1 MITIILAGG
10 RGNRMCQDIEKPLLE
25 IEGRKMLDL
34 IVNAVKDSIAEE
46 FLVATSP
53 RTPETKKHCQERRF
67 DIIETEGKGYHE
79 DVISLLESYPAF
91 VSISSDIPFLKGS
104 VIDTLI
110 KAYDGVSVIGCI
122 PMAAIPK
129 GIKPGYT
136 FAYNGELHAPI
147 GVNIVTRSESSKI
160 VVFNDSLLGINVNTM
175 QELEIARKAG
185 IQINSV

>member
-1 MITIILAGG
+1 MIVIILAGG
-10 RGNRMCQDIEKPLLE
+10 RGNRMCQNVEKPLLE
-25 IEGRKMLDL
+25 IKGRKMLDL
-34 IVNAVKDSIAEE
+34 VVNAVRDSIAEE

-53 RTPETKKHCQERRF
+53 RTPETKKYCQERRF

-110 KAYDGVSVIGCI
+110 KAYDGVSIVGCI
-122 PMAAIPK
+122 SQAAIPK
-129 GIKPGYT
+129 GIKPSYT

-147 GVNIVTRSESSKI
+147 GVNIVTNSESSKI
-160 VVFNDSLLGINVNTM
+160 VVFNDPLLGINVNTIE
-175 QELEIARKAG
+175 ELEIARRTG
-185 IQINSV
+185 VLSSLI